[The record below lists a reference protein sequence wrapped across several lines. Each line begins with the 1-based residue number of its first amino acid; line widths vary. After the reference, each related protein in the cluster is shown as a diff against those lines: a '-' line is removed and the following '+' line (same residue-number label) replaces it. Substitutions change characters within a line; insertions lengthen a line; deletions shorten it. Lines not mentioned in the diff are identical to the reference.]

1 MLPYQ
6 AEPGRSDTL
15 GCQSSLCDPSAT
27 KPYLRRA
34 AQECRDE
41 EDETRNE
48 DGMGGN
54 GVRDVVAAAFVVV
67 VAVVVVVVVVVVA
80 GDVALLEF

>member
-1 MLPYQ
+1 MPLTMRPLWQ
-6 AEPGRSDTL
+6 LGSICGTPHTDRPADTGR
-15 GCQSSLCDPSAT
+15 
-27 KPYLRRA
+27 
-34 AQECRDE
+34 